1 MMQRKGKGYFL
12 VGAVLRN
19 WLKTQGRMQD
29 FSWGGGNS
37 KMFWIVDIAAVKL
50 RAVARG
56 VWGHAPQEN
65 FYK

>member
-12 VGAVLRN
+12 VG
-19 WLKTQGRMQD
+19 TQGRMQD

-56 VWGHAPQEN
+56 VWGPPRK
-65 FYK
+65 FL